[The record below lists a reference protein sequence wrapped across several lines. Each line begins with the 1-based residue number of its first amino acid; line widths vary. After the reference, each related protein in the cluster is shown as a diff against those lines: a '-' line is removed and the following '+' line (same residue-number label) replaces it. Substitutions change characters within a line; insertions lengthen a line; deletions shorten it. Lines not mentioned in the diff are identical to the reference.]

1 MCLISFWYQAF
12 KCGESNDKA
21 MQPAAGLG
29 QRSVLI
35 CIGCVCFLAHIAQ
48 RSTKMMVVI
57 TSILP
62 LRKVKCREMTWQQ
75 LHTRLVASKEKS
87 VSLGFV
93 LPSPGFID
101 F

>member
-1 MCLISFWYQAF
+1 M
-12 KCGESNDKA
+12 GRA
-21 MQPAAGLG
+21 MIKQCRAGAKIPSYLH
-29 QRSVLI
+29 RLCALS
-35 CIGCVCFLAHIAQ
+35 AHIAQ
-48 RSTKMMVVI
+48 CSTKMMAVI

-75 LHTRLVASKEKS
+75 LHTRLVASTEKS
-87 VSLGFV
+87 MSLGFV